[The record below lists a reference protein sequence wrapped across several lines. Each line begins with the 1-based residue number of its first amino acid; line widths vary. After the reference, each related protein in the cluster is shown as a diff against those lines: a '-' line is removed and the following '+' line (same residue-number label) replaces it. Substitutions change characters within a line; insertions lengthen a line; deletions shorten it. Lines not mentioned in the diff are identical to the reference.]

1 MDLDLL
7 SFDQDT
13 PSYNEFGSYLC
24 REVFTDMSV
33 LPLVFPSNIS
43 CFSQGSYKEELARKR
58 ELPVPPQP
66 RRSGGVL
73 ARSDDN
79 LAGAHSDLLSSLS
92 VSAADSG
99 SVTPLTRHSSLTWL
113 TRGHDMEMEDTCM
126 LATQLRRRYEEV
138 RSRAVAETLHT
149 DLDQDT
155 EEEPEL
161 AAAAP
166 PPPPSPPPPRPETE
180 AGADSSGELAAA
192 GETAAEDAVTAVSEA
207 VICQDVGNMDEK
219 EASVDKMSVFKKKEK
234 TSLFQRT
241 IDRISFKSRRK
252 KDKDKTSAADVN
264 KSSET
269 SEPRSFVTSSSS
281 QLEEELQHEIQT
293 LEESPKLSAR
303 HLASLTS
310 TPARSPPSSLVLG
323 APRPPATPTSARYT
337 QSRPIKQL
345 DQALRSFTRDT
356 AASRENL
363 SQSRPDL
370 AAAISVFTASA
381 SKPSTPLQPRVELRR
396 LRPPSSAPPP
406 ATSSRWRQV
415 APARSSALDSE
426 WARLSASM
434 ANLSTAGAGGSLQQE
449 TSLASRPPH
458 LASSNMSLDLRTS
471 EQPEAASRP
480 LDRAMSVNV
489 LTSVEASSSSRD
501 SEAAG
506 VARVPDNSLRGLNP
520 YQRRIQASMEKL
532 NVPAWYKSPAPA
544 TPSPAPARSATLPS
558 GALGSSWRTAS
569 LSTSGWRRHNPG
581 PGSAASTL
589 ERQSC
594 LVTSQ
599 RFRGRGSTLP
609 PAASS
614 TTNLASATPSSGRMY
629 LGWRSQERLDIG
641 PAYLTSPAQR
651 LATSAVVV
659 RGSPAKVEARVQED
673 IKEVAEAIMDYC
685 SPASKP
691 AQVKQAWLGRDEDS
705 ENSDN
710 PDDDSGIDRSD
721 DFTQEI
727 LNEA

>member
-1 MDLDLL
+1 M
-7 SFDQDT
+7 Q
-13 PSYNEFGSYLC
+13 
-24 REVFTDMSV
+24 
-33 LPLVFPSNIS
+33 
-43 CFSQGSYKEELARKR
+43 
-58 ELPVPPQP
+58 
-66 RRSGGVL
+66 
-73 ARSDDN
+73 
-79 LAGAHSDLLSSLS
+79 
-92 VSAADSG
+92 
-99 SVTPLTRHSSLTWL
+99 
-113 TRGHDMEMEDTCM
+113 
-126 LATQLRRRYEEV
+126 
-138 RSRAVAETLHT
+138 
-149 DLDQDT
+149 
-155 EEEPEL
+155 PEL

-180 AGADSSGELAAA
+180 AGAESSGELAAA

-252 KDKDKTSAADVN
+252 RDKDKTSAADVN

-281 QLEEELQHEIQT
+281 QLEDELQHEIQT

-337 QSRPIKQL
+337 QSRPITQL

-489 LTSVEASSSSRD
+489 LTSVEASSSSSRD

-506 VARVPDNSLRGLNP
+506 VARVSSCVTSDLRDPHVPPLQVPDNSLRGLNP

-544 TPSPAPARSATLPS
+544 TPSPAPAPARSATLPS
-558 GALGSSWRTAS
+558 GALASSWRTAS

-609 PAASS
+609 AASS
-614 TTNLASATPSSGRMY
+614 TTNLASATSSRMY

-673 IKEVAEAIMDYC
+673 IKEVAEAILDYC

-691 AQVKQAWLGRDEDS
+691 GQVKQAWLGRDEDS

>member
-1 MDLDLL
+1 
-7 SFDQDT
+7 
-13 PSYNEFGSYLC
+13 
-24 REVFTDMSV
+24 
-33 LPLVFPSNIS
+33 
-43 CFSQGSYKEELARKR
+43 
-58 ELPVPPQP
+58 
-66 RRSGGVL
+66 
-73 ARSDDN
+73 
-79 LAGAHSDLLSSLS
+79 
-92 VSAADSG
+92 
-99 SVTPLTRHSSLTWL
+99 
-113 TRGHDMEMEDTCM
+113 
-126 LATQLRRRYEEV
+126 
-138 RSRAVAETLHT
+138 
-149 DLDQDT
+149 
-155 EEEPEL
+155 
-161 AAAAP
+161 
-166 PPPPSPPPPRPETE
+166 
-180 AGADSSGELAAA
+180 
-192 GETAAEDAVTAVSEA
+192 
-207 VICQDVGNMDEK
+207 MDEK
-219 EASVDKMSVFKKKEK
+219 EASIDKMSVFKKKEK

-252 KDKDKTSAADVN
+252 KDKDKTSAADVH

-269 SEPRSFVTSSSS
+269 SEPRSFVTSSSR

-303 HLASLTS
+303 HLASISS
-310 TPARSPPSSLVLG
+310 TPSLVLG
-323 APRPPATPTSARYT
+323 APRPPATPPSARYT
-337 QSRPIKQL
+337 QSRPITQL

-434 ANLSTAGAGGSLQQE
+434 ANLSTAGAGSSLQQE

-471 EQPEAASRP
+471 EQAEAASRP

-489 LTSVEASSSSRD
+489 LTSVEASSSSSRD
-501 SEAAG
+501 SEAVAG
-506 VARVPDNSLRGLNP
+506 VSSCVTSDLRGPHVAALQVPDNSLRGLNP

-544 TPSPAPARSATLPS
+544 PAPATPSPAPARSATLPS
-558 GALGSSWRTAS
+558 GALASSWRTAS
-569 LSTSGWRRHNPG
+569 LSSSGWRRHNPG

-609 PAASS
+609 AASS
-614 TTNLASATPSSGRMY
+614 TTNLASTTSGRMY

-659 RGSPAKVEARVQED
+659 RGSPAKVEAKVQED
-673 IKEVAEAIMDYC
+673 IKEVTEAIMDFC

-691 AQVKQAWLGRDEDS
+691 GQVKQAWLGRDEES

>member
-1 MDLDLL
+1 M
-7 SFDQDT
+7 Q
-13 PSYNEFGSYLC
+13 
-24 REVFTDMSV
+24 
-33 LPLVFPSNIS
+33 
-43 CFSQGSYKEELARKR
+43 
-58 ELPVPPQP
+58 
-66 RRSGGVL
+66 
-73 ARSDDN
+73 
-79 LAGAHSDLLSSLS
+79 
-92 VSAADSG
+92 
-99 SVTPLTRHSSLTWL
+99 
-113 TRGHDMEMEDTCM
+113 
-126 LATQLRRRYEEV
+126 
-138 RSRAVAETLHT
+138 
-149 DLDQDT
+149 
-155 EEEPEL
+155 PEL

-180 AGADSSGELAAA
+180 PGADSSGELAAA
-192 GETAAEDAVTAVSEA
+192 GETAAEDAVIAVSEA
-207 VICQDVGNMDEK
+207 VICQDEGNMDEK
-219 EASVDKMSVFKKKEK
+219 EVSVDKMSVFKKKEK

-252 KDKDKTSAADVN
+252 KDKDKTSAADVH

-269 SEPRSFVTSSSS
+269 SEPRSFVTSSSR

-303 HLASLTS
+303 HLASISS

-323 APRPPATPTSARYT
+323 AARPPATPTSARYT
-337 QSRPIKQL
+337 QSRPITQL

-434 ANLSTAGAGGSLQQE
+434 ANLSTAGAGSSLQQE

-489 LTSVEASSSSRD
+489 LSSVEASSSSSSRD
-501 SEAAG
+501 SEAVAG
-506 VARVPDNSLRGLNP
+506 VSSCVTSDLRGPHVAALQVPDNSLRGLNP

-544 TPSPAPARSATLPS
+544 PATPSPAPARSATLPS
-558 GALGSSWRTAS
+558 GALASSWRTAS
-569 LSTSGWRRHNPG
+569 LSSSGWRRHNPG

-609 PAASS
+609 AASS
-614 TTNLASATPSSGRMY
+614 TTNLASTSRMY

-659 RGSPAKVEARVQED
+659 RGSPAKVEAKVQED
-673 IKEVAEAIMDYC
+673 IKEVTEAIMDFC

-691 AQVKQAWLGRDEDS
+691 GQVKQAWLGRDEES